1 VSQAIRID
9 KEVLILGDTPE
20 ARVVSQELLRLGYTV
35 HQAALSEGASDGHA
49 PHTRLH
55 YYMASRLLKL
65 DGHVGDFRAALD
77 CEGAQEIIPA
87 SALVVAIG
95 NERFFPAEQYG
106 LPSSARILTVSRVR
120 QQLATPRSAGAALP
134 HRHERLFIA
143 LDLGG
148 ETSKETAVEALHLA
162 HDLRA
167 QWHSEVHVFYQN
179 LKVDTP
185 WLERLTRELREK
197 GVVFCRYE
205 TPKVSVDDEGVS
217 IAYVEGRL
225 QGDWLIMPD
234 AVRPHAAT
242 AELAALL
249 RVRVG
254 QDGYFQDVNVR
265 QYRPGLSVRRGI
277 FFAGRCHMDCDA
289 HEAEADALQ
298 AVANVDAL
306 LGSGVLAP
314 SQEAIAHVDSTK
326 CIRCLTCVR
335 TCAHAA
341 VEIADYGEVKAA
353 RVVDLACQG
362 CGACIANCP
371 VQAIEW
377 VGQAAPA
384 WMQGS

>member
-1 VSQAIRID
+1 MSQAIRID
-9 KEVLILGDTPE
+9 KEVLVLGDTPE
-20 ARVVSQELLRLGYTV
+20 ARLVSQELLGLGYTV
-35 HQAALSEGASDGHA
+35 HQAALGESAGDGHA
-49 PHTRLH
+49 PHPRRR
-55 YYMASRLLKL
+55 YYASSRLLKL
-65 DGHVGDFRAALD
+65 DGHIGSFSAVLEHDGAEQAVAA
-77 CEGAQEIIPA
+77 AA
-87 SALVVAIG
+87 VVAAIG
-95 NERFFPAEQYG
+95 NERYFPAEQYK
-106 LPSSARILTVSRVR
+106 LPSSARVLTAPQVR
-120 QQLATPRSAGAALP
+120 QQLVAPRNTGAALP
-134 HRHERLFIA
+134 HRHERVFIV

-162 HDLRA
+162 LDLRA
-167 QWHSEVHVFYQN
+167 QWHSEVYVFYQN

-185 WLERLTRELREK
+185 WLERLTRELRQM

-205 TPKVSVDDEGVS
+205 TPEISVEDESVS

-225 QGDWLIMPD
+225 SGDWLILPE
-234 AVRPHAAT
+234 AVRPHPAT

-254 QDGYFQDVNVR
+254 QDGYFQDINVR

-298 AVANVDAL
+298 AVASVDAL

-314 SQEAIAHVDSTK
+314 SQEAIAHVDSAK

-341 VEIADYGEVKAA
+341 VEIADYDEVKAA

-362 CGACIANCP
+362 CGACVANCP
-371 VQAIEW
+371 VQAIAW
-377 VGQAAPA
+377 VGQAMPA